1 MTLKDDAKKVFM
13 AVSLEPVR
21 HTASL
26 GHLFADYAELLCCL
40 RNGDYVSRSDLVKR
54 YEDYGVSVPSLS
66 RFVAGPLTGQEKA
79 DLSAAEVDD
88 AYDDWAHQVFANI
101 ETRYNIFN
109 TDYPFELKKNALRL
123 KDTLSSRQQLYLM
136 LLMCSNLPYFGKF
149 IAALTSDFEQVAFE
163 ALKNFL
169 PHFAL
174 VRQLGKNSNY
184 FGNAQQKIAAL
195 AKELNVTLDNH
206 ELEKVEGNQE
216 RGLDVV
222 GWIPFTDQFANLLCV
237 LGQCACGEDW
247 TSKLSETQ
255 RFEYS
260 YFLFKK
266 HKPIHAMFIPR
277 GLFHNDDFFQ
287 SDEICGSLMFDRNRI
302 LNLITDDGFFKALDS
317 QTLVEAYVDSLED
330 VA

>member
-1 MTLKDDAKKVFM
+1 MTLKEDATRVFS
-13 AVSLEPVR
+13 AFSLEPVR
-21 HTASL
+21 HTANL

-40 RNGDYVSRSDLVKR
+40 RNGDYVSRADLVKR
-54 YEDYGVSVPSLS
+54 FEDYNVSVPSLS
-66 RFVAGPLTGQEKA
+66 QTVAGPLTRIEKN

-101 ETRYNIFN
+101 VTRTEIFKS
-109 TDYPFELKKNALRL
+109 DYPFELEKKSLRL
-123 KDTLSSRQQLYLM
+123 RDDLTVRQQIYLM

-149 IAALTSDFEQVAFE
+149 TAVLTTDFEQVAFE

-169 PHFAL
+169 PSCAI
-174 VRQLGKNSNY
+174 VRQLGKNSDY
-184 FGNAQQKIAAL
+184 SGNAQQKITAIAN
-195 AKELNVTLDNH
+195 ELNVPLDDH
-206 ELEKVEGNQE
+206 ELGKVEGNQE

-222 GWIPFTDQFANLLCV
+222 GWIPFADKFANLLCV
-237 LGQCACGEDW
+237 LGQCACGKDW
-247 TSKLSETQ
+247 TSKLSETR

-277 GLFHNDDFFQ
+277 GLFHNNDFFQ

-302 LNLITDDGFFKALDS
+302 LNLITDEKFFKRLDS
-317 QTLVEAYVDSLED
+317 QLLVEAYIDSFEE